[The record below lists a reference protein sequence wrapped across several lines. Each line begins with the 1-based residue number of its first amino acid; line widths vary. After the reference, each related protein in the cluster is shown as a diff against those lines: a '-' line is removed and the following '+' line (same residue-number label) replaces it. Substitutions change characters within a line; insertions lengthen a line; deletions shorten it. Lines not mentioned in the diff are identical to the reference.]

1 MFSTTKC
8 QIDLDDCKIKNQV
21 FKRVQIDKNKFK

>member
-8 QIDLDDCKIKNQV
+8 QIDLDDCKIKKQV